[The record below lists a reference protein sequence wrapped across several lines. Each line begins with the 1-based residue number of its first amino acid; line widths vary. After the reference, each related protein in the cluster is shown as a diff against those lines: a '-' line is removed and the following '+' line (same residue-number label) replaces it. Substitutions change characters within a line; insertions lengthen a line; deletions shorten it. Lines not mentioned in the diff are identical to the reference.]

1 MITRILIGLLAAA
14 AIAIVVLALLLR
26 SASADARDC
35 KTAAK
40 VRQAVAEQAIA
51 DAYRA
56 IAEADT
62 LRRQHEAT
70 QREIK
75 LLHDQLDA
83 IQRKRP
89 NFNARPR
96 PTDAA
101 GHRASIL
108 RAVRQ

>member
-1 MITRILIGLLAAA
+1 MTSRILIGLLAAA

-26 SASADARDC
+26 SASAGAREC
-35 KTAAK
+35 ETAAK
-40 VRQAVAEQAIA
+40 VREAVTDQARSEAI
-51 DAYRA
+51 RA
-56 IAEADT
+56 LAEADT

-83 IQRKRP
+83 IQIKRP
-89 NFNARPR
+89 QFSARPR

-101 GHRASIL
+101 GHRSSIL